1 MRPRL
6 HLAAIAALP
15 LLFAGA
21 SGRHAVRSPAP
32 RPVSASAAATIH
44 PRRTAASKP
53 PMVEARALWVP
64 RDDYS
69 AVDTT
74 TIVQVMEFAARVHF
88 NVVFFQVRGPSDAIY
103 RSGLDPCSVRLCG
116 GRLGG
121 VAPLDPLEVAV
132 RQAHRRGLQIH
143 AWLNALSGWE
153 STSKSICDELVPS
166 APGQPNHELID
177 HPEWAI
183 HLRSGNPHRCPNEEE
198 YVFLSPAVAGVRTHL
213 ARVAAD
219 VVRRYDVD
227 GIHLDRI
234 RYPGPDFGWDPAA
247 LAAFGRSPSAD
258 PAGWARFRTE
268 MVDSLVREVHDS
280 IDAVRPVPLSAA
292 VWPIYDRRHLGW
304 TQPPLRSSSGIEE
317 YFQDSW
323 GWARDGYLDA
333 AVPMTYAR
341 ITDPECE
348 YIPAQGGRDSNP
360 DWRCMVRDHV
370 AGMRPTGRLLLAGID
385 ASVGADEMVREIELG
400 RQLGVNGFSLLKYS
414 NVAEHGR
421 WRALLDGPFRDAA
434 AVPPMP
440 WLH

>member
-1 MRPRL
+1 VKTSL
-6 HLAAIAALP
+6 SIAAATALA
-15 LLFAGA
+15 LLFAA
-21 SGRHAVRSPAP
+21 AAP
-32 RPVSASAAATIH
+32 RPRVVYG
-44 PRRTAASKP
+44 AASPASSLRPSPPTVQRPTTTKP
-53 PMVEARALWVP
+53 LMVEARALWVP

-88 NVVFFQVRGPSDAIY
+88 NIVFFQVRGPSDAIY
-103 RSGLDPCSVRLCG
+103 RSSLDPCSVRLCG

-132 RQAHRRGLQIH
+132 RQAHKRGLQIH

-153 STSKSICDELVPS
+153 STSKSICDGLVPS

-177 HPEWAI
+177 HPDWAI
-183 HLRSGNPHRCPNEEE
+183 HLRSGNAHRCPNEEE
-198 YVFLSPAVAGVRTHL
+198 YVFLSPAVPGVRTHL

-219 VVRRYDVD
+219 VVRRYAVD
-227 GIHLDRI
+227 GVHLDRI

-247 LAAFGRSPSAD
+247 LAAFGRSPAAD

-304 TQPPLRSSSGIEE
+304 TQPPLRSSSGIDE

-341 ITDPECE
+341 ITDPECV

-370 AGMRPTGRLLLAGID
+370 VGMKPTGRLLLAGID
-385 ASVGADEMVREIELG
+385 ASVGADEMVREVELG
-400 RQLGVNGFSLLKYS
+400 RALGVDGFSFLKYS
-414 NVAEHGR
+414 NVAEKGR
-421 WRALLDGPFRDAA
+421 WRRLLDGPFRDPA